1 VVTRPVVGV
10 SLLGVGAQVGGGL
23 ASHVYHIARSLAAR
37 MSESYVFFVPRR
49 LEGTWRENLPD
60 VLTLVP
66 CPVSNRVPELRV
78 VYESIILPWLARRNG
93 CEVLFYPHAIAPV
106 SAVLPCVVTLHDLM
120 YLSQPT
126 YFSWRKRT
134 YLDLIY
140 RRLARSRVRLVTVS
154 EFTRREAHSR
164 FGVPLERMVTVVS
177 GVDDSFFETRP
188 GSNLP
193 EVPAAPYLL
202 AVAGVYPHKR
212 LTLLIRAFERIAEG
226 DPSLMLVLAGT
237 HVGQREAL
245 WQLKQI
251 LKSSR
256 VRHRIIRLGP
266 LPWDSMPRLYSN
278 AVALVHASAYEG
290 YGLPLAEAMAA
301 GVPVVA
307 APADGTLEVLG
318 GWGVLTEGWGEDD
331 LVAAIRRVLEWD
343 AETRT
348 RHVTG
353 AKDQAQRRY
362 RWSRVAESLSQQFI
376 GPHGGTWGG

>member
-1 VVTRPVVGV
+1 SCRK
-10 SLLGVGAQVGGGL
+10 
-23 ASHVYHIARSLAAR
+23 
-37 MSESYVFFVPRR
+37 
-49 LEGTWRENLPD
+49 W
-60 VLTLVP
+60 
-66 CPVSNRVPELRV
+66 CEL
-78 VYESIILPWLARRNG
+78 W
-93 CEVLFYPHAIAPV
+93 FYPHARVPG
-106 SAVLPCVVTLHDLM
+106 SVLLLCVVTLHDLM

-140 RRLARSRVRLVTVS
+140 RRVARSRVRLVTVS
-154 EFTRREAHSR
+154 EFTRREAHAR

-307 APADGTLEVLG
+307 APADGTLEVIG

-362 RWSRVAESLSQQFI
+362 RWRSEEHTSEL
-376 GPHGGTWGG
+376 